1 MEPIRLEKGWLAREL
16 SDAQR
21 AVEKWPESLKVLC
34 SLNHPLSLGNA
45 EPGVIA
51 RPDSSTQ
58 SPLPV
63 RSPSADK

>member
-34 SLNHPLSLGNA
+34 SLNHSLSLGNA
-45 EPGVIA
+45 HPDVIA